1 MLVLSR
7 KKGEQINIGDGITI
21 TVVEVQGQRIKLGIQ
36 APDSYR
42 ILRAELPREE
52 PTSPNEMEG
61 RRKKTP
67 AGRTSAAQRR
77 LLEQAAA
84 RRQTGPVFPNVELT
98 PVTAARVTLPK

>member
-52 PTSPNEMEG
+52 PASSNETD
-61 RRKKTP
+61 RRGKRQ
-67 AGRTSAAQRR
+67 ASATRRR

-84 RRQTGPVFPNVELT
+84 RRQSGPVFPSEELT
-98 PVTAARVTLPK
+98 PPVAARVTSPK